1 MAFSGSR
8 SHAREL
14 EKFPRRKW
22 FQARRWKTFCKEVK
36 VLGKEVARINSQLE
50 EVTKMTEEIGRTLT
64 EVRVNL
70 EILLQLQFP
79 RQRGFETTVP

>member
-1 MAFSGSR
+1 M
-8 SHAREL
+8 
-14 EKFPRRKW
+14 
-22 FQARRWKTFCKEVK
+22 
-36 VLGKEVARINSQLE
+36 LGKEVARINSQLE